1 MITGSKQGDVAKVLK
16 EIVTTKGN
24 GENIVED
31 TARYRIRE
39 DEPPTKKGVG
49 YKVFVLKDGKLYPPM
64 VANPNGED
72 NVTSKNEK
80 LKAKTLPPSNPP
92 VSQMWKQVLSLPI
105 FPLTK
110 NYHQSRL
117 SRFFVGG

>member
-39 DEPPTKKGVG
+39 DEPPTKKGE
-49 YKVFVLKDGKLYPPM
+49 VL
-64 VANPNGED
+64 
-72 NVTSKNEK
+72 
-80 LKAKTLPPSNPP
+80 
-92 VSQMWKQVLSLPI
+92 
-105 FPLTK
+105 
-110 NYHQSRL
+110 
-117 SRFFVGG
+117 